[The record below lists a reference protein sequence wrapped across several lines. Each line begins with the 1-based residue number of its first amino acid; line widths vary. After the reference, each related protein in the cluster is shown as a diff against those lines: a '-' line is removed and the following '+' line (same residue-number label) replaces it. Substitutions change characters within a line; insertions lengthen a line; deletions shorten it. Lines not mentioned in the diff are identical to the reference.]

1 VDLLQLSDGDVRVDL
16 GGLQAGVAEL
26 FLPVADVG
34 AVLQHECGVTEQG
47 ARANLGES
55 GTANATTSGD
65 RTRYRVPSRTTFGR
79 CDRRRG
85 HPAPAPPAKT
95 LFAFSAVFAVNS
107 ARTHPRAM
115 DFAAQLSQLRLEAE
129 QALDRFVP
137 AAQTR
142 PSRLHSAMR
151 YSLEAGGKR
160 IRPVLVSA
168 AAELFGRRADAGAAA
183 AAIECV
189 HTYSLIH
196 DDLPALDNDDLRRG
210 RPTCHKQFD
219 EPTAILAGDAL
230 LTHAFALLA
239 SHYADRPTLATALV
253 RELGQAAGS
262 TELIGGQMEDIEAE
276 KSPATRDQVE
286 FIHNGKTA
294 AMIACSLALGGLIG
308 GADEAQL
315 ATLRRLG
322 RAVGLAFQVIDD
334 VLDTTATSA
343 ALGKTAGK
351 DATAQKATMV
361 RVLALDGARA
371 RAAELTAAALAEL
384 SKLPG
389 DTAFLR
395 ALVESLL
402 HRGN

>member
-1 VDLLQLSDGDVRVDL
+1 MDFTSQLNTYR
-16 GGLQAGVAEL
+16 AEAEL
-26 FLPVADVG
+26 
-34 AVLQHECGVTEQG
+34 
-47 ARANLGES
+47 
-55 GTANATTSGD
+55 
-65 RTRYRVPSRTTFGR
+65 
-79 CDRRRG
+79 
-85 HPAPAPPAKT
+85 
-95 LFAFSAVFAVNS
+95 
-107 ARTHPRAM
+107 
-115 DFAAQLSQLRLEAE
+115 
-129 QALDRFVP
+129 ALDCFVP
-137 AAQTR
+137 AARTR
-142 PSRLHSAMR
+142 PARLHSAMR

-160 IRPVLVSA
+160 IRPILALA
-168 AAELFGRRADAGAAA
+168 AAELFGRRSDAAAAA

-210 RPTCHKQFD
+210 RPTCHKAFD

-239 SHYADRPTLATALV
+239 NHYADRPALAVGLL

-276 KSPATRDQVE
+276 RFPATRDQVE

-294 AMIACSLALGGLIG
+294 AMIAVSLACGGLIG
-308 GADEAQL
+308 GASPAEL
-315 ATLRRLG
+315 ETLRRLG
-322 RAVGLAFQVIDD
+322 RELGLAFQVIDD
-334 VLDTTATSA
+334 VLDATATSA
-343 ALGKTAGK
+343 ELGKTAGK

-361 RVLALDGARA
+361 SALGLDGARERA
-371 RAAELTAAALAEL
+371 RAHTASALAEV